1 MSVPTHPAAIEWLA
15 QTSVAHAFN
24 EADPWIFAG
33 VMSLHLLSLALAFG
47 TSLILDLRLVGIGL
61 RASPAADIA
70 RYLQPYLLA
79 ALSIA
84 LLSGLWLFTADV
96 LKFWSNPVFKTKLVL
111 LIIITVAQTWLLRR
125 AKNGGAAAVAVAA
138 ARPVAALTVLTWLAA
153 IIAGRLIGLI

>member
-15 QTSVAHAFN
+15 HTSVAHAFN

-47 TSLILDLRLVGIGL
+47 ASLILDLRLAGIGL
-61 RASPAADIA
+61 RASPPADIA
-70 RYLQPYLLA
+70 RYLRPYLLT

-84 LLSGLWLFTADV
+84 LLSGLWLFVADV

-111 LIIITVAQTWLLRR
+111 LIVIILAQTWLLQR
-125 AKNGGAAAVAVAA
+125 AKNGAAPARSIAV
-138 ARPVAALTVLTWLAA
+138 LTLLTWLAA
-153 IIAGRLIGLI
+153 IVAGRLIGLI

>member
-96 LKFWSNPVFKTKLVL
+96 LKFWSNPAFKTKLVL

-125 AKNGGAAAVAVAA
+125 AKNGGAAAAAA

>member
-1 MSVPTHPAAIEWLA
+1 MSAPTHPAAIEWLA

-125 AKNGGAAAVAVAA
+125 AKNGGTP
-138 ARPVAALTVLTWLAA
+138 ARSIAALTVLTWLAA